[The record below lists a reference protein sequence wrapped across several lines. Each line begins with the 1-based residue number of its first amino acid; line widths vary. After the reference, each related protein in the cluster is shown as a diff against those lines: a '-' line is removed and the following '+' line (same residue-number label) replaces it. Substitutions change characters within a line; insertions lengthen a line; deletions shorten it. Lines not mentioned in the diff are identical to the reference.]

1 MLYRRGQVG
10 IDNNSKM
17 DKRTAT
23 FISEIKNRFN
33 QFNTVHLVTEGNHN
47 SSSLYFEEPFTCDYQ
62 ISIWL
67 QSNKLGHQDLYMYLN
82 KEEDL
87 SLVAV
92 MTTHTTPKFLEICQQ
107 LGTIYGVPFKSII
120 ESETGSDSF
129 YFIF

>member
-1 MLYRRGQVG
+1 
-10 IDNNSKM
+10 M
-17 DKRTAT
+17 DRKTAT
-23 FISEIKNRFN
+23 FIEQIKNRFN
-33 QFNTVHLVTEGNHN
+33 QFNIIHQVMEGYCNMENPHLEG
-47 SSSLYFEEPFTCDYQ
+47 LFVCDYQ

-67 QSNKLGHQDLYMYLN
+67 QNYRLGHQDLYFYLI

-92 MTTHTTPKFLEICQQ
+92 KTTHTTPKLLEICQQ

-120 ESETGSDSF
+120 KSKSERDCY